1 MKIFEMS
8 TRAKESENG
17 EYILGYEDTGSHS
30 CYMIYG
36 ALRPREKQRLVKPG
50 KGHEEIV
57 LAVKGTL
64 KVTGYW
70 TGTLR
75 EGSAFHIT
83 GDNECYLGNTSDRD
97 AVYIIAGGHADGGH
111 HS

>member
-1 MKIFEMS
+1 MKTFEMS
-8 TRAKESENG
+8 AKALEAEDG
-17 EYILGYEDTGSHS
+17 EYILGHEDTGSNS

-50 KGHEEIV
+50 EGHEEIG
-57 LAVKGTL
+57 LAVKGDL
-64 KVTGYW
+64 EVTGYR

-83 GDNECYLGNTSDRD
+83 GDNECYLDNTSDR
-97 AVYIIAGGHADGGH
+97 AAIYIIAGGHADGGH
-111 HS
+111 N

>member
-1 MKIFEMS
+1 MKTFEMS
-8 TRAKESENG
+8 TKALEAEDG
-17 EYILGYEDTGSHS
+17 EYILGHEDTGSHS

-50 KGHEEIV
+50 EGHEEIV
-57 LAVKGTL
+57 LAVKGDL
-64 KVTGYW
+64 EVTGYR

-83 GDNECYLGNTSDRD
+83 GDNECSLDNTSDRD
-97 AVYIIAGGHADGGH
+97 AIYIIAGGHAEGRH
-111 HS
+111 H